1 MISPSVRSMKKEV
14 ILTPDAPQ
22 AKGPY
27 SQGFLVGGFLFVSA
41 QGPFDPKT
49 GNIVGPDIESQT
61 QRTLENVKAI
71 VEASGLRL
79 QDVVKVSIYLS
90 KSDDF
95 QKMNEI
101 YQTFFARNP
110 PTRTT
115 LEAKLPI
122 PNVLV
127 AADAVAHG

>member
-1 MISPSVRSMKKEV
+1 MMKKE
-14 ILTPDAPQ
+14 IITTPNAPQ

-27 SQGFLVGGFLFVSA
+27 SQGLMAGDFLFVSA

-49 GNIVGPDIESQT
+49 GKIVGPDIGSQT
-61 QRTLENVKAI
+61 RRTLENVKAI
-71 VEASGLRL
+71 VEASGFKLE
-79 QDVVKVSIYLS
+79 DVVKVSIYLS

-101 YQTFFARNP
+101 YQTFFTGNP
-110 PTRTT
+110 PARTT
-115 LEAKLPI
+115 LEARVPI

-127 AADAVAHG
+127 AADAIAHR

>member
-1 MISPSVRSMKKEV
+1 MNRKVIS
-14 ILTPDAPQ
+14 TPDAPQ

-27 SQGFLVGGFLFVSA
+27 SQGFMIGDFLFVSA

-49 GNIVGPDIESQT
+49 GKVVGPDIESQT
-61 QRTLENVKAI
+61 RRALENVKAI
-71 VEASGLRL
+71 VEASGLKL
-79 QDVVKVSIYLS
+79 QDVVRVSIYLS

-95 QKMNEI
+95 QKMNEV
-101 YQTFFARNP
+101 YQTFFTRNP

-127 AADAVAHG
+127 AADAIAHR

>member
-1 MISPSVRSMKKEV
+1 MNKRAIS
-14 ILTPDAPQ
+14 TPDAPQ

-27 SQGFLVGGFLFVSA
+27 SQGFMVGDFLFVSA

-49 GNIVGPDIESQT
+49 GKIVGADIESQT
-61 QRTLENVKAI
+61 RRALENVKAI
-71 VEASGLRL
+71 VEASGLTL

-95 QKMNEI
+95 QKMNEV
-101 YQTFFARNP
+101 YQTFFTRNP

-127 AADAVAHG
+127 AADAIAHR

>member
-1 MISPSVRSMKKEV
+1 MNKKVIS
-14 ILTPDAPQ
+14 TPDAPQ

-27 SQGFLVGGFLFVSA
+27 SQGFMIGDFLFVSA

-49 GNIVGPDIESQT
+49 GKTVGPDIESQT
-61 QRTLENVKAI
+61 RRALENVKAI
-71 VEASGLRL
+71 VEASGLTL
-79 QDVVKVSIYLS
+79 QDVVKMSIYLS
-90 KSDDF
+90 RSDDF
-95 QKMNEI
+95 QKMNEV
-101 YQTFFARNP
+101 YQTFFTRNP

-127 AADAVAHG
+127 AADAIAHR

>member
-1 MISPSVRSMKKEV
+1 MNKKVIS
-14 ILTPDAPQ
+14 TPDAPQ

-27 SQGFLVGGFLFVSA
+27 SQGFMIGDFLFVSA

-49 GNIVGPDIESQT
+49 GKIVGPDIESQT
-61 QRTLENVKAI
+61 RRALENVKAI
-71 VEASGLRL
+71 VEASGLTL
-79 QDVVKVSIYLS
+79 QDVVKMSIYLS

-95 QKMNEI
+95 QKMNEV
-101 YQTFFARNP
+101 YQTFFTRNP

-127 AADAVAHG
+127 AADAIAHR